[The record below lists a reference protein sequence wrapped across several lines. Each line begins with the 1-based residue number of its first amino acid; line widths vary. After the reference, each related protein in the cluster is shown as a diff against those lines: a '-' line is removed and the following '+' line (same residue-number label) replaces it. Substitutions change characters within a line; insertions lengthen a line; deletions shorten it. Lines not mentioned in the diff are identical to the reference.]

1 MKAKILKKLAEAITK
16 KPATE
21 QFKKVRQLKKETN
34 DLAKKNN
41 IEVGMGKYGVLND
54 KLNKSIGNKNLSEA
68 KKIVKDMKDFINNK
82 KDTPKKQI
90 KGVKA
95 GIKALSKA
103 EKKIKTPAKKPL
115 KEGTLEFRKVYR
127 KKFDEA
133 KAKGQKRISI
143 NNVIRRSPDGKGFE
157 DKAKKAFYTVIRDVD
172 PKTGKKRAKKK
183 RLEGLT
189 AKEKMQRKALE
200 SDARKKMKGKR
211 KETEGM
217 GEKGATVKLSD
228 RVQSLNNKAKGK
240 TPAQILK
247 EGRVSPATNR
257 YVNPNFIER
266 TDAAALPK
274 MSKEARKMRRMAQ
287 LKVLP
292 KGFFRSKTE
301 ELDVVR
307 GDIPPRL
314 TAQQIMEEMR
324 ENVLR
329 GTKVVGREI
338 EEKGISGP
346 AQKTVVK
353 GKTAEIAVP
362 AAQELKKFP
371 KRKTL
376 SIGDKLKGTLA
387 TERNIKKQ
395 ILKINK
401 GDFGGPNKSLVS
413 NVPNKPIGKKEQL
426 VEKGVAYDRKSK
438 TAEIFKFRKDEIQRY
453 RKALDSSEKSIMS
466 NTAKATLNDLKNRSV
481 IKNATKGS
489 PYATIKNRVSK
500 LIEKQKELKPKLIG
514 SLKMKLDNLNKN
526 KPAATGVKEKFGVIP
541 RKKGGMLNYRAGT
554 GKKTVG
560 KKSKPKLGKFKGAML
575 SLMPMGVY
583 DSLDMIDTAIRTGL
597 PIKTG
602 TGNKT
607 IRGVGRA
614 MRGYG
619 KAMTGRKK

>member
-1 MKAKILKKLAEAITK
+1 
-16 KPATE
+16 
-21 QFKKVRQLKKETN
+21 
-34 DLAKKNN
+34 
-41 IEVGMGKYGVLND
+41 
-54 KLNKSIGNKNLSEA
+54 
-68 KKIVKDMKDFINNK
+68 
-82 KDTPKKQI
+82 
-90 KGVKA
+90 
-95 GIKALSKA
+95 
-103 EKKIKTPAKKPL
+103 
-115 KEGTLEFRKVYR
+115 
-127 KKFDEA
+127 
-133 KAKGQKRISI
+133 
-143 NNVIRRSPDGKGFE
+143 
-157 DKAKKAFYTVIRDVD
+157 
-172 PKTGKKRAKKK
+172 
-183 RLEGLT
+183 
-189 AKEKMQRKALE
+189 
-200 SDARKKMKGKR
+200 
-211 KETEGM
+211 
-217 GEKGATVKLSD
+217 
-228 RVQSLNNKAKGK
+228 
-240 TPAQILK
+240 
-247 EGRVSPATNR
+247 
-257 YVNPNFIER
+257 
-266 TDAAALPK
+266 
-274 MSKEARKMRRMAQ
+274 MSKEARRMRRMAQ

-314 TAQQIMEEMR
+314 TASQIAKEFR

-329 GTKVVGREI
+329 GTKTV
-338 EEKGISGP
+338 
-346 AQKTVVK
+346 KTPQ
-353 GKTAEIAVP
+353 GKAKVTELAVP

-453 RKALDSSEKSIMS
+453 KKALDSSEKSIMS

-541 RKKGGMLNYRAGT
+541 RKKGGMLNYKAGT
-554 GKKTVG
+554 KKKTVG
-560 KKSKPKLGKFKGAML
+560 KNKLGKFKGAML

-583 DSLDMIDTAIRTGL
+583 DTIDMIDTAVRTGL

-607 IRGVGRA
+607 IRGIGKA

>member
-541 RKKGGMLNYRAGT
+541 RKKGGMLNYKAGT
-554 GKKTVG
+554 KRKTVG
-560 KKSKPKLGKFKGAML
+560 KSSKPKLGKFKGAML

-583 DSLDMIDTAIRTGL
+583 DSIDMIDTAIRTGL

-602 TGNKT
+602 TGKNT
-607 IRGVGRA
+607 IRGIGRA

-619 KAMTGRKK
+619 KALTGRKK

>member
-200 SDARKKMKGKR
+200 SDASKKIKGKR

-541 RKKGGMLNYRAGT
+541 RKKGGMLNYKAGT
-554 GKKTVG
+554 KRKTVG
-560 KKSKPKLGKFKGAML
+560 KSSKPKLGKFKGAML
-575 SLMPMGVY
+575 SLMPMNVIEGLNM
-583 DSLDMIDTAIRTGL
+583 LDMAVRTGV
-597 PIKTG
+597 PFKSG
-602 TGNKT
+602 TKGKT
-607 IRGVGRA
+607 IRGVGKA